1 MHKLSNSLFSKHW
14 RLVFGLLAS
23 LLFFASAYA
32 QDDVSTANAL
42 MPPVVEEVMSEAPVE
57 AEAEVAY
64 LPQVTAD
71 ILWLIV
77 AAVLVFFMQAGFAM
91 VESGLTRAKNACN
104 IMMKNLLDFSFGAI
118 GFLIVGYALMY
129 GGDGNAFVGW
139 SSDYF
144 FMSAAV
150 PTPETISAASTE
162 AAGWVFQVVFA
173 ATAATIV
180 SGAMAERTKFLGYV
194 VYSIIITSLIYPITG
209 HWIWGGGWLGE
220 MGMRDFAGSTVVHS
234 VGAWAGL
241 AGAIIL
247 GARTGKFD
255 KDGKSMPI
263 PGHNLPMA
271 TLGGFILFFGWFG
284 FNAGSTLV
292 AVDALAYVAMTTL
305 LAAAAGTIGAAV
317 TTWVKFGKPDL
328 SMAINGC
335 LAGLVSITAPCAS
348 VSPISAVAIGVVGG
362 VLVVFSVL
370 FIERVM
376 KIDDPVG
383 AVSVHGVCGAW
394 GTISIGLFGSAAID
408 AAVWGDSTTAIRDGL
423 FYGGGFTQLGIQF
436 AGVAAVF
443 AFTFVCGYVLFSA
456 IHKTIGL
463 RVSVEEEFEG
473 LDIGEHGNE
482 AYADFQQYID
492 EPA

>member
-1 MHKLSNSLFSKHW
+1 
-14 RLVFGLLAS
+14 
-23 LLFFASAYA
+23 
-32 QDDVSTANAL
+32 
-42 MPPVVEEVMSEAPVE
+42 MPVEEVAAAVE
-57 AEAEVAY
+57 ETVEEVAM

-104 IMMKNLLDFSFGAI
+104 IILNNFLDFGFGAI
-118 GFLIVGYALMY
+118 AFLAIGYSIMY
-129 GGDGNAFVGW
+129 GSGSGFVGW
-139 SSDYF
+139 SADYF
-144 FMSAAV
+144 FMKAAV
-150 PTPETISAASTE
+150 VSPENITGASYE

-173 ATAATIV
+173 ATAATIA

-194 VYSIIITSLIYPITG
+194 IYSVIITALLYPITG
-209 HWIWGGGWLGE
+209 HWIWGGDGWLSS

-247 GARTGKFD
+247 GARAGKFD
-255 KDGKSMPI
+255 KEGRALPI

-284 FNAGSTLV
+284 FNAGSTLA
-292 AVDALAYVAMTTL
+292 AVDGLAYVAMTTL

-317 TTWVKFGKPDL
+317 TTWFKFGKPDL
-328 SMAINGC
+328 SMTINGC
-335 LAGLVSITAPCAS
+335 LAGLVSITASCAS
-348 VSPISAVAIGVVGG
+348 VTPIGAVAIGLVGG

-370 FIERVM
+370 FIERSL

-394 GTISIGLFGSAAID
+394 GTLSVGLFGSAAVDTAI
-408 AAVWGDSTTAIRDGL
+408 WGADGAIRDGL
-423 FYGGGFTQLGIQF
+423 FYGGGLAQFGIQL

-443 AFTFVCGYVLFSA
+443 AFTFVTGYVMFSA
-456 IHKTIGL
+456 INKTVGL
-463 RVSVEEEFEG
+463 RVSKEEELEG
-473 LDIGEHGNE
+473 LDLGEHGNE
-482 AYADFQQYID
+482 AYADFQQYAD
-492 EPA
+492 EPL

>member
-1 MHKLSNSLFSKHW
+1 MNFLTANDTLMKIRMHSTW
-14 RLVFGLLAS
+14 QRWPALVAMAFVA
-23 LLFFASAYA
+23 LLFTPIASAQEA
-32 QDDVSTANAL
+32 VA
-42 MPPVVEEVMSEAPVE
+42 EAPE
-57 AEAEVAY
+57 LTAESIGA
-64 LPQVTAD
+64 LPQATGD

-118 GFLIVGYALMY
+118 AFLAVGYALMY
-129 GGDGNAFVGW
+129 GTGSGFVGW

-150 PTPETISAASTE
+150 VTPEDVAGPSYE

-180 SGAMAERTKFLGYV
+180 SGAMAERTKFAGYV
-194 VYSIIITSLIYPITG
+194 IYSVVITGLLYPITG
-209 HWIWGGGWLGE
+209 HWIWGGDGWLSAL
-220 MGMRDFAGSTVVHS
+220 GMRDFAGSTVVHS

-247 GARTGKFD
+247 GARKGKYNAE
-255 KDGKSMPI
+255 GKPMPI

-284 FNAGSTLV
+284 FNAGSTLA
-292 AVDALAYVAMTTL
+292 AVDALAYVSMTTL
-305 LAAAAGTIGAAV
+305 LAAAAGTIGASM
-317 TTWVKFGKPDL
+317 TTWFKFGKPDL

-348 VSPISAVAIGVVGG
+348 VSPLSAVAIGVVGG
-362 VLVVFSVL
+362 VLVVYSVL
-370 FIERVM
+370 FIERTL

-394 GTISIGLFGSAAID
+394 GTLSVGLFGSAAID
-408 AAVWGDSTTAIRDGL
+408 TAIWGADGAIQDGL
-423 FYGGGFTQLGIQF
+423 FYGGGLSQFGIQF

-443 AFTFVCGYVLFSA
+443 AFTFFTGYVLFSV

-463 RVSVEEEFEG
+463 RVSEQEELDG

-482 AYADFQQYID
+482 AYADFQQYAD
-492 EPA
+492 EPL